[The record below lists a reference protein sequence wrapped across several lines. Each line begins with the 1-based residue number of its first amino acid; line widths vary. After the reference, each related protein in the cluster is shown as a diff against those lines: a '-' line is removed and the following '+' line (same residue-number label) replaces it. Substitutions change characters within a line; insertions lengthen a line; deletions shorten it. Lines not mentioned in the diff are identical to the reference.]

1 MSRIRGKTPPQNSPY
16 DSSHTP
22 WGCRYRLHVKTSRVN
37 LTWSSGTA
45 TRSSSSTGAFGT
57 STNPAAEP
65 PFPPPIKS
73 YWLPKLQ
80 RNVQRDRASIRA
92 LKRDGWRVLVLWE
105 CQLKDT
111 AKLQRRIRKFLDPPP
126 AHPPEP
132 YLHRSNRA
140 SSALN

>member
-1 MSRIRGKTPPQNSPY
+1 VGKPDLVFASRSAVIFVHGCFWHLHDSCREGRTP
-16 DSSHTP
+16 
-22 WGCRYRLHVKTSRVN
+22 
-37 LTWSSGTA
+37 
-45 TRSSSSTGAFGT
+45 
-57 STNPAAEP
+57 STNQ
-65 PFPPPIKS
+65 S

-126 AHPPEP
+126 A
-132 YLHRSNRA
+132 
-140 SSALN
+140 